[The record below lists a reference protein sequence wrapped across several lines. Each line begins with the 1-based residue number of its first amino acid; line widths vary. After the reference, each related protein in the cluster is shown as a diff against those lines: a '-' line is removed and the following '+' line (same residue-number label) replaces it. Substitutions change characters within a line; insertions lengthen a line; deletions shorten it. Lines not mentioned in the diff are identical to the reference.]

1 MRKLMLK
8 KIIELMAVLAVFGIV
23 TGCEP
28 KTPEKITHS
37 ETGRYKEIVKEIYD
51 ECVANKDIEGAKEV
65 LDTDLHLAA
74 FCCGYWTEVKYD
86 DVKNRNFDNIQYDIG
101 ELQMA
106 VAAYNEY
113 NDEAAMDIE
122 VDWICQYNSCTQEQR
137 DAIEGYVEWYHNRQN
152 GNQSET
158 IETYKSDVASAYFQ
172 LRIENNITGGPAYDE
187 LTPAQFREVQNYM
200 ADPNYQ
206 VDKSLWE

>member
-1 MRKLMLK
+1 MNRLMHK
-8 KIIELMAVLAVFGIV
+8 KIIELTAVLALFVFM
-23 TGCEP
+23 TGC
-28 KTPEKITHS
+28 KTGPSEITTHTES
-37 ETGRYKEIVKEIYD
+37 GKYKDMVMEIFD
-51 ECVANKDIEGAKEV
+51 ECVANEDYEGAKEV
-65 LDTDLHLAA
+65 LDTDIHLAA
-74 FCCGYWTEVKYD
+74 FCCGWWTEVKYD

-113 NDEAAMDIE
+113 NDEAAMDVE

-152 GNQSET
+152 GNKERT
-158 IETYKSDVASAYFQ
+158 IDSYTHDVGVAYNEICIKFDLEQ
-172 LRIENNITGGPAYDE
+172 HVAYDN
-187 LTPAQFREVQNYM
+187 LSPAQFKEVQNYM

-206 VDKSLWE
+206 VDTSLWE